1 MDAIKQEIE
10 SLRTRLTHYA
20 KQYYV
25 YDTSE
30 ISDFEYDALF
40 RRLQELEAAHPEYDD
55 PNSPTRRVGGRVLD
69 KFEKITH
76 RVQMGSLSDVFSFE
90 ELHDFL
96 DRVAAEVPDAVYSV
110 EPKIDGLSVALTY
123 ENGNFSF
130 GATRGD
136 GFVGENVSENLRT
149 IATIPLT
156 LPEPLTFCVR
166 GEVYMPREVFNS
178 LNAVRER
185 EGKPLLANPRNAAAG
200 SLRQLDSKITASRKL
215 DIFVFNLQWGDLYAD
230 RPNPDSH
237 FEILDRLHELGFHVL
252 TDRIR
257 GDAAL
262 AAYVEDLNRILSRL
276 MSVEALLA
284 TGEAGSD
291 KVSPL
296 APEAVS
302 WLESRIDTM
311 QAALKPIDK
320 FTVPGGD
327 TAVSLCHVCRTV
339 CRRAERAALRAD
351 AKYGVDSTALVWL
364 NRLSDYF
371 YLLGRTLTAY
381 YDVRETLWIP

>member
-69 KFEKITH
+69 KFEKVTH

-156 LPEPLTFCVR
+156 LPEPLSLCVR

-185 EGKPLLANPRNAAAG
+185 EG
-200 SLRQLDSKITASRKL
+200 
-215 DIFVFNLQWGDLYAD
+215 
-230 RPNPDSH
+230 
-237 FEILDRLHELGFHVL
+237 
-252 TDRIR
+252 
-257 GDAAL
+257 
-262 AAYVEDLNRILSRL
+262 
-276 MSVEALLA
+276 
-284 TGEAGSD
+284 
-291 KVSPL
+291 
-296 APEAVS
+296 
-302 WLESRIDTM
+302 
-311 QAALKPIDK
+311 
-320 FTVPGGD
+320 
-327 TAVSLCHVCRTV
+327 
-339 CRRAERAALRAD
+339 
-351 AKYGVDSTALVWL
+351 
-364 NRLSDYF
+364 
-371 YLLGRTLTAY
+371 
-381 YDVRETLWIP
+381 